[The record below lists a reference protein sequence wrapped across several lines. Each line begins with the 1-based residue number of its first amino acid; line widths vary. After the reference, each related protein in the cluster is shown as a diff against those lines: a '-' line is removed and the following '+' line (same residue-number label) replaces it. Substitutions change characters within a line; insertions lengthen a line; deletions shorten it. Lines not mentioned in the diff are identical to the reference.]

1 MVVRRR
7 KPLRYIL
14 ALVIAVLVI
23 GLGVLYVR
31 LTLRALE
38 AQTRQ
43 ALRQQRKDGTLPP
56 ELQGVDV
63 ETVEVRD
70 FAMQVP
76 SGLEI
81 RLELAHLLTA
91 FWYVWVVVVVTGSLA
106 VAALVGRWAS
116 RA

>member
-1 MVVRRR
+1 M
-7 KPLRYIL
+7 L
-14 ALVIAVLVI
+14 ALVCAVLVI

-31 LTLRALE
+31 LTLRAFE

-63 ETVEVRD
+63 ETVEIRD
-70 FAMQVP
+70 FAVHVP
-76 SGLEI
+76 SGLEL

-91 FWYVWVVVVVTGSLA
+91 FWYAWVLVVVIGSLA
-106 VAALVGRWAS
+106 
-116 RA
+116 